1 MRILVTAG
9 PTREAL
15 DPVRFISNRSSGKMG
30 YALAAQARRLGHDVE
45 LISGPVALPPPR
57 GIRVVNIVTADD
69 MLAAVKKMVRRC
81 DVLIMA
87 AAVADWRPKKPA
99 TRKLKRASGPP
110 RITWQATP
118 DILKAIAPLKKKSQ
132 VFCGFAAETHD
143 LAREAKRKLREKN
156 LDVIAANDVAQN
168 DRGFESDNNALTVFF
183 ADGRT
188 LNIPLSSKAN
198 CARKLVRALADFWA
212 QKKK

>member
-1 MRILVTAG
+1 MKLCIETLSCVSH
-9 PTREAL
+9 L
-15 DPVRFISNRSSGKMG
+15 FKSVV
-30 YALAAQARRLGHDVE
+30 AAY
-45 LISGPVALPPPR
+45 
-57 GIRVVNIVTADD
+57 
-69 MLAAVKKMVRRC
+69 
-81 DVLIMA
+81 
-87 AAVADWRPKKPA
+87 
-99 TRKLKRASGPP
+99 
-110 RITWQATP
+110 TP
-118 DILKAIAPLKKKSQ
+118 M
-132 VFCGFAAETHD
+132 
-143 LAREAKRKLREKN
+143 AREAKRKLREKN